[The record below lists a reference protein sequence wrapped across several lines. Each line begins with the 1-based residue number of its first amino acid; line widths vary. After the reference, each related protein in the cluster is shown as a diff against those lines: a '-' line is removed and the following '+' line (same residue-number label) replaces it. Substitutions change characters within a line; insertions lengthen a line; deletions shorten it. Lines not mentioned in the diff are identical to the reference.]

1 MDKKVLAGVG
11 IGGAIALVV
20 GGQAVVGHLA
30 AKELDKAIADVSDVA
45 TIEYKKVDHSF
56 FGSGTKVK
64 DVVITPVGTT
74 ESIRA
79 KEVVLYDFKE
89 ENDTPT
95 YMNFAV
101 NGIEMSSEA
110 MAESTEIFTE
120 LGYAKDLDADFA
132 AEYEYD
138 ADDKTVNLK
147 KFKLGA
153 DDVGAMELSF
163 QFANL
168 TPDQA
173 MVDNFPFSLF
183 GAEFVGA
190 KIQYS
195 DDSFFEKIMEQT
207 AEEQGISVKEAK
219 EEAIEGLE
227 AGADE
232 LPADFIKEMKNFIN
246 DPETFT
252 ITFDPDSPV
261 PLSNLMGAVE
271 SPEAIVEL
279 LNITF
284 DS

>member
-30 AKELDKAIADVSDVA
+30 AKELDKAIEDVSDIA
-45 TIEYKKVDHSF
+45 IIEYQKVDHSF
-56 FGSGTKVK
+56 FGNGTTVK
-64 DVVITPVGTT
+64 DVVITPVGSTD
-74 ESIRA
+74 SIRA

-89 ENDTPT
+89 ENDVPT

-101 NGIEMSSEA
+101 NGIAMSSEA
-110 MAESTEIFTE
+110 MAESTEIFSE
-120 LGYAKDLDADFA
+120 LGYDKDLDADFA
-132 AEYEYD
+132 AEYEYN

-168 TPDQA
+168 TPDQT

-195 DDSFFEKIMEQT
+195 DDSFIDKILEST
-207 AEEQGISVKEAK
+207 AEEQGITLKEAK
-219 EEAIEGLE
+219 EEAIKGLE
-227 AGADE
+227 ADSAD
-232 LPADFIKEMKNFIN
+232 LPADFVKEMKNFIN
-246 DPETFT
+246 DPESFT

-261 PLSNLMGAVE
+261 PLSSLMGAVE
-271 SPEAIVEL
+271 SPEAVVEL